1 MNMKQIQHGD
11 VSVELRETIAI
22 VTLAR
27 PAKRNALSDA
37 NDGQPRAGVFG
48 AAHKR
53 WRGRAVRQ

>member
-37 NDGQPRAGVFG
+37 NDG
-48 AAHKR
+48 
-53 WRGRAVRQ
+53 